1 MSTRRFSLIGPG
13 RAGQSLGVALVSCG
27 WTSGPVFGR
36 RNDPTRALNDVD
48 LCVLAVPDD
57 AIAAVASSIEPNDDT
72 VLMHLSGATPLS
84 ALGDHRAASLHPL
97 VSLAEPIRGAE
108 ALRSAWFAVAGDPMA
123 DRVAE
128 ELSGQR
134 FRIADEDRA
143 LYHATAVVAS
153 NHLVVLLA
161 QVERLAMEVGVPMEA
176 FLPLIRGAIDNV
188 DHLGAHAALTGP
200 AARGDSD
207 TIDQHRAAIA
217 ERIPDDLDLYNELV
231 RHAQHLAGTEAAD

>member
-36 RNDPTRALNDVD
+36 RNDPRGALDSVD

-57 AIAAVASSIEPNDDT
+57 AIADVASSIEPNDDT

-97 VSLAEPIRGAE
+97 VSLADPIRGAA
-108 ALRSAWFAVAGDPMA
+108 ALRTAWFAIAGDDMA
-123 DRVAE
+123 EHVAND
-128 ELSGQR
+128 LSGKS
-134 FRIADEDRA
+134 FHIADEDRA
-143 LYHATAVVAS
+143 LYHASAAVAS

-161 QVERLAMEVGVPMEA
+161 QVERLANMVGVPMEA
-176 FLPLIRGAIDNV
+176 FLPLIRGTIDNV
-188 DHLGAHAALTGP
+188 EDLGAQRALTGP
-200 AARGDSD
+200 AARGDME
-207 TIDQHRAAIA
+207 TIRRHRDALASH
-217 ERIPDDLDLYNELV
+217 PDELALYNDLV
-231 RHAQHLAGTEAAD
+231 RDAQHLAGIEAAD